1 MTKRG
6 RSWIVSG
13 VVAVIVLIAFA
24 IPMYEA
30 RIQTAREEVFQGN
43 LAALRE
49 QIQQYAQDR
58 KGAPESLQDL
68 IDRHYIRE
76 LPEDMT
82 YSNATWQP
90 DFQTTVLP
98 SGKIGRGIV
107 DVHSGSN
114 SISSKGTSYHTW

>member
-1 MTKRG
+1 M
-6 RSWIVSG
+6 
-13 VVAVIVLIAFA
+13 L
-24 IPMYEA
+24 EA
-30 RIQTAREEVFQGN
+30 RLQTAREEVFQGN

-68 IDRHYIRE
+68 IERHYIRE
-76 LPEDMT
+76 LPQDIT
-82 YSNATWQP
+82 HSNATWQA
-90 DFQTTVLP
+90 DFQTTVIS

>member
-24 IPMYEA
+24 IPMREA
-30 RIQTAREEVFQGN
+30 RLQTAREEVLQGN
-43 LAALRE
+43 LATLRE

-76 LPEDMT
+76 LPQDIT

-90 DFQTTVLP
+90 DFQTTVLS

-114 SISSKGTSYHTW
+114 SISSKGTSYHAW

>member
-13 VVAVIVLIAFA
+13 VVAIIVLIAFA
-24 IPMYEA
+24 IPMAQA
-30 RIQTAREEVFQGN
+30 RMQTAREEVFQGN
-43 LAALRE
+43 LETLRK

-76 LPEDMT
+76 LPQDIT
-82 YSNATWQP
+82 NSNATWQP
-90 DFQTTVLP
+90 DFQTTVIT
-98 SGKIGRGIV
+98 SGKVGRGIV
-107 DVHSGSN
+107 DVHSGSD

>member
-24 IPMYEA
+24 IPTREA
-30 RIQTAREEVFQGN
+30 RLQTAREEIFRGN

-76 LPEDMT
+76 LPQDMT

-90 DFQTTVLP
+90 DFQTTVLS